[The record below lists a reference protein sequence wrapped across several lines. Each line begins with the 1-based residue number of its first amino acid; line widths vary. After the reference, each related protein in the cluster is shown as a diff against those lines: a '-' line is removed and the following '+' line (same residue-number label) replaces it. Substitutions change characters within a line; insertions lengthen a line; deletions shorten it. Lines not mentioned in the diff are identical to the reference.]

1 MFNPKKQAHILAYS
15 HLTETQKAHG
25 RILKLGISAA
35 ESSVVGY
42 NCESKAF
49 WDAYQVFDEVSEWD
63 VESASAMISRFA
75 RCQRHMET
83 VYLFL
88 RMLMLNIRPNE
99 FTFGTVINSS
109 ISLSDLNSGKQL
121 HGCATKLGLQSNVFV
136 GSAILDLYAKLSS
149 IEEAQRAFEDTHEPN
164 VVSYTSLICGYL
176 KKARFDDA
184 RWIFQAMPER
194 NVVSWNAMI
203 AGYSQMGHNE
213 DAVNL
218 FIHMLREGLVPNQS
232 TFPCAISAA
241 ANIAALG
248 MGRSFHGCA
257 IKFLGNLGVF
267 VSNSLVSFYSK
278 CGSMEDCL
286 LVFNKLPERNVVS
299 WNSLICSYAQNGR
312 GKEALDFFQKMQSLG
327 PQPNSVTLL
336 GVLLACNH
344 VGLIEEGYSYFNEAR
359 LKNPS
364 MLRPEHYAC
373 MVDLL
378 SRSGNFHE
386 AERFICDLPFD
397 PGIGFWKALLGGCQI
412 HSNMELGELAARKIL
427 ALDPGDVSSFVM
439 LSNAHSAA
447 GRWHSVSMIRQEM
460 REKGM
465 KRVPGCSWI
474 EIKNKVHVFV
484 TADRRHSE
492 RVEIYTIL
500 RSFLEHVTE
509 NQVSK
514 SLIESYTQLYDY
526 NSFFFSKGI
535 IQEAPV

>member
-1 MFNPKKQAHILAYS
+1 MKSRICQLFQSQPTFNPKKQAHILAYS

-35 ESSVVGY
+35 ELSVVGC

-49 WDAYQVFDEVSEWD
+49 WDAYQVFDEVSKWD
-63 VESASAMISRFA
+63 VVSASAMISRFA
-75 RCQRHMET
+75 RCQRHKET
-83 VYLFL
+83 VYLFS

-176 KKARFDDA
+176 KKERFDDA

-248 MGRSFHGCA
+248 MGRSFHACA
-257 IKFLGNLGVF
+257 IKSLGNLGVF
-267 VSNSLVSFYSK
+267 VSNSL
-278 CGSMEDCL
+278 
-286 LVFNKLPERNVVS
+286 
-299 WNSLICSYAQNGR
+299 NSLICSYAQNGR
-312 GKEALDFFQKMQSLG
+312 GKEALDFFQEMQSLG

-344 VGLIEEGYSYFNEAR
+344 VGLIEEGYSYINQAR

-378 SRSGNFHE
+378 SRSGNFQE

-397 PGIGFWKALLGGCQI
+397 LGIGFWKAFLGGCQI
-412 HSNMELGELAARKIL
+412 HSNMELGELAARKIQ
-427 ALDPGDVSSFVM
+427 ALDPRDVSSFVM
-439 LSNAHSAA
+439 LSNAHSAV
-447 GRWHSVSMIRQEM
+447 GRWQCVNDKTRNE
-460 REKGM
+460 RKGDEKGS
-465 KRVPGCSWI
+465 RV
-474 EIKNKVHVFV
+474 
-484 TADRRHSE
+484 
-492 RVEIYTIL
+492 
-500 RSFLEHVTE
+500 
-509 NQVSK
+509 
-514 SLIESYTQLYDY
+514 QLD
-526 NSFFFSKGI
+526 
-535 IQEAPV
+535 